1 MISKLK
7 ILTVADWEAMP
18 HGDGNRYEII
28 EGELFV
34 SCSAGLT
41 HQRVLAN
48 LITLFVFFLEK
59 NPIGEFLPD
68 VGVILSKF
76 SAVIPDL
83 VILLNEQRDT
93 IITNDR
99 LTGPPA
105 LVIEVVSPG
114 SANSRRDR
122 VDKLRLYSKHQVQEY
137 WIVDPRKL
145 TVEQYVLHGSSL
157 KLSQTLQREEK
168 RLSSTAIPDF
178 SCLLSQIFRHFGKR

>member
-7 ILTVADWEAMP
+7 ILTIADWEAMP

-34 SCSAGLT
+34 SCSPGLT
-41 HQRVLAN
+41 HQRVMAN

-59 NPIGEFLPD
+59 NPIGEFLAD
-68 VGVILSKF
+68 VGVILDKF
-76 SAVIPDL
+76 SGVIPDI

-105 LVIEVVSPG
+105 LMIEIVSPG
-114 SANSRRDR
+114 AANSRRDR
-122 VDKLRLYSKHQVQEY
+122 VDKLRLYSKHRVPEY
-137 WIVDPRKL
+137 WIVDPVNL
-145 TVEQYVLHGSSL
+145 TVEQYVSHDSSL
-157 KLSQTLQREEK
+157 QLNQTLQGEEE
-168 RLSSTAIPDF
+168 RLSSAVIPGF
-178 SCLLSQIFRHFGKR
+178 SCLLSQIFRRVGK

>member
-1 MISKLK
+1 MNTKLK

-34 SCSAGLT
+34 SRSPGLT
-41 HQRVLAN
+41 HQVVLAN
-48 LITLFVFFLEK
+48 LITLFVLFLEK
-59 NPIGEFLPD
+59 NPIGAFLPD

-105 LVIEVVSPG
+105 LIIEVVSPG

-122 VDKLRLYSKHQVQEY
+122 VDKFRLYSKHEALEY
-137 WIVDPRKL
+137 WIVDPGNL
-145 TVEQYVLHGSSL
+145 TVEQYVSDGSSL
-157 KLSQTLQREEK
+157 KLSQTLNREEE
-168 RLSSTAIPDF
+168 RLSSVAIPGL
-178 SCLLSQIFRHFGKR
+178 SCLLSQIFKRFGK

>member
-34 SCSAGLT
+34 SCSPGLT
-41 HQRVLAN
+41 HQRVLMN
-48 LITLFVFFLEK
+48 LITLFVLFREK
-59 NPIGEFLPD
+59 NPIGEILSD

-83 VILLNEQRDT
+83 VFFLNEQRDT

-122 VDKLRLYSKHQVQEY
+122 VDKLRLYSKHEVPEY
-137 WIVDPRKL
+137 WIVDPRKR
-145 TVEQYVLHGSSL
+145 TVEQYVSDGSSL
-157 KLSQTLQREEK
+157 KLKQALKREEE
-168 RLSSTAIPDF
+168 RLSSAAIPGF
-178 SCLLSQIFRHFGKR
+178 SCLLGQIFRHFGK

>member
-1 MISKLK
+1 MNTKLK

-34 SCSAGLT
+34 SRSPGLT
-41 HQRVLAN
+41 HQVVLAN
-48 LITLFVFFLEK
+48 LITLFVLFLEK
-59 NPIGEFLPD
+59 NPIGAFLPE

-83 VILLNEQRDT
+83 VIVLNEQRDT
-93 IITNDR
+93 IITGDR

-122 VDKLRLYSKHQVQEY
+122 VDKLQLYSKHLVQEY
-137 WIVDPRKL
+137 WIVDPENL
-145 TVEQYVLHGSSL
+145 TVDQYVSQGAALE
-157 KLSQTLQREEK
+157 LSQTLQREEEH
-168 RLSSTAIPDF
+168 LSSTAIPGF
-178 SCLLSQIFRHFGKR
+178 SCLLSQIFKRF